1 MTPIQERRIR
11 LSSVSSAKSV
21 DIYSAKDI
29 LMICRSLLCFTVLAV
44 FSGAAPA
51 QEKEYRQGVVVS
63 VAADGSHTGLAILK
77 EGGNAVDAAV
87 GTAFA
92 LAVVHPAAGNIGGG
106 GFMVIHPAQGECTVI
121 DYRETAPAAA
131 TKDMYLQDANSFSP
145 RAVGVPGTVRGLALA
160 HQRFGK
166 LPWKTV
172 IAPAV
177 KLAQDGFVLD
187 KHHAGSLNSVL
198 TAGKNMPEFQRV
210 FSKPGGGKWN
220 TGDKL
225 VQPDLAKT
233 LNIIAE
239 QGVNGFYQGPIADM
253 LVAEMKIGGGLITK
267 DDLAKYQALERKP
280 AHGTYRGYD
289 VYGPPPPSS
298 GGICLVEMLN
308 ILENFDLKKNPRL
321 DPATLHLMIEAMRRA
336 YSDRARFL
344 GDPDFTRIPEY
355 QIPEFMTEKNYAK
368 KLAQGIDLKHATR
381 SIDLAK
387 DVELPV
393 EGDST
398 THFSIIDKDGM
409 AVSNTY
415 TLEESY
421 GARIVV
427 KGAGFLL
434 NNEMF
439 DFNWR
444 PGVTNTKGVIGTPA
458 NQIAPGKR
466 MLSSMTPTILAKNG
480 KVFLVTGSPGGRTI
494 INTVLN
500 VVVSVVDYDMPIQEA
515 VDLPRLH
522 QQWFPDEVRFENIS
536 AYPQTVAALK
546 ATGHQ
551 VLNTRQGDAHSI
563 LVDQRTGAYIGAADK
578 RLSGKMAGY

>member
-1 MTPIQERRIR
+1 
-11 LSSVSSAKSV
+11 
-21 DIYSAKDI
+21 
-29 LMICRSLLCFTVLAV
+29 MICRSLLCFTVLTV
-44 FSGAAPA
+44 FSNAAPA
-51 QEKEYRQGVVVS
+51 QEKEYRHGVVVS
-63 VAADGSHTGLAILK
+63 VAADGSDTGLAILK

-87 GTAFA
+87 ATAFA
-92 LAVVHPAAGNIGGG
+92 LAVVHPAAGNVGGG
-106 GFMVIHPAQGECTVI
+106 GFMVIHPAQGEPTVI

-131 TKDMYLQDANSFSP
+131 TKDMYLKDANSFSP

-160 HQRFGK
+160 HRRFGK
-166 LPWKTV
+166 LPWKIV
-172 IAPAV
+172 VAPAI

-198 TAGKNMPEFQRV
+198 TAGKNMPEMQRV
-210 FSKPGGGKWN
+210 FSKPGGGKWGA
-220 TGDKL
+220 GDRL

-233 LNIIAE
+233 LAIIAE
-239 QGVNGFYQGPIADM
+239 KGADAFYQGPIADM
-253 LVAEMKIGGGLITK
+253 LVAEMTTGGGVITK
-267 DDLAKYQALERKP
+267 DDLAKYQAVERKP
-280 AHGTYRGYD
+280 SHGTYRGYD

-298 GGICLVEMLN
+298 GGICLIEMLN

-321 DPATLHLMIEAMRRA
+321 DPATLHFMIEAMRRG
-336 YSDRARFL
+336 YCDRARFL
-344 GDPDFTRIPEY
+344 GDPDFTGIPD
-355 QIPEFMTEKNYAK
+355 FLTEKNYAK

-387 DVELPV
+387 AVKLPV

-522 QQWFPDEVRFENIS
+522 QQWFPDEVRFEDIS
-536 AYPQTVAALK
+536 ANPKTVAALK
-546 ATGHQ
+546 AMGHQ

-563 LVDQRTGAYIGAADK
+563 LVDRRTGAYVGAADK
-578 RLSGKMAGY
+578 RLSGKLAGY